1 MYKEAGLHFEEDPPF
16 CLVDGTEAHAARGR
30 DGRQESR
37 ECGYYHLHRHL
48 NDLTL
53 FHNVQWSMVNGQ
65 WSIIHY
71 PLGFA
76 ALLCKELSIIPSR
89 RRRNS

>member
-1 MYKEAGLHFEEDPPF
+1 MVPTL
-16 CLVDGTEAHAARGR
+16 LIDGAVSHAARGR
-30 DGRQESR
+30 DGRQEGR
-37 ECGYYHLHRHL
+37 ERGYYHLHRHL
-48 NDLTL
+48 NDLAL

-76 ALLCKELSIIPSR
+76 ALLCKELSIEITRCRRLPS
-89 RRRNS
+89 SW